1 MDLGGF
7 IIEGI
12 LSLFVGIFGL
22 IGNLMAIIYFG
33 TQKSRLRTFQK
44 LLQMLAIFDLI
55 FIVSIV
61 IVFVIPKFYKDY
73 DYTRFP
79 LGSIFCAQP
88 FMLPL
93 AEVGLTGSIYFTVA
107 ISIERYLVI
116 CKPFLHLSRSVSS
129 KYYIIPIVCFSIIF
143 NVPHFFEWKMEKTS
157 LTDTFGNTENVV
169 ISNNSSPLN
178 NTHESP
184 SLYHIKITKFRK
196 NEDYYQIYWVGLTIC
211 FGGIL
216 PCMAIITL
224 TSLVVRALVR
234 NQYGRYKNSM
244 SMSAKSDR
252 LNRVKDE
259 NSFMVDRDIELS
271 QDDNTFRIIHGVK
284 ESRRRKMQIDLAK
297 VTITIVL
304 IFTICHSVKWI
315 PSIYELM
322 VLLKF
327 SLPFT

>member
-1 MDLGGF
+1 
-7 IIEGI
+7 
-12 LSLFVGIFGL
+12 
-22 IGNLMAIIYFG
+22 
-33 TQKSRLRTFQK
+33 
-44 LLQMLAIFDLI
+44 
-55 FIVSIV
+55 
-61 IVFVIPKFYKDY
+61 
-73 DYTRFP
+73 
-79 LGSIFCAQP
+79 
-88 FMLPL
+88 
-93 AEVGLTGSIYFTVA
+93 
-107 ISIERYLVI
+107 
-116 CKPFLHLSRSVSS
+116 
-129 KYYIIPIVCFSIIF
+129 
-143 NVPHFFEWKMEKTS
+143 MEKTS

-178 NTHESP
+178 NTHESQ

-234 NQYGRYKNSM
+234 NQYGKYKNSM
-244 SMSAKSDR
+244 SMSAKRDR

-315 PSIYELM
+315 PSLYELM

-327 SLPFT
+327 LLPLT